1 MNNSEIVTLK
11 KEKKVSFLAQ
21 LGLMMQWQL
30 RRMTESLPLLIVLQI
45 MLALATVGGYG
56 LLVGDTDR
64 VSE

>member
-45 MLALATVGGYG
+45 M
-56 LLVGDTDR
+56 
-64 VSE
+64 E